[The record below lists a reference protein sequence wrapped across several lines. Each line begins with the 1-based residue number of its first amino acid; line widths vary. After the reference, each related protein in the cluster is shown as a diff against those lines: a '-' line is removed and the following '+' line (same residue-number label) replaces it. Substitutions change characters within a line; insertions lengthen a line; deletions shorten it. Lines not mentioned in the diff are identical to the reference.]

1 MPTIS
6 KPKKKTQQNSIVRQE
21 RIKVYNSVR
30 WRRIRDIKLATDPLC
45 ERCAEAGITR
55 AAEDVHHVVS
65 FMSTTNPEKRK
76 FLAYDYSNLQSL
88 CKKCHQEIH
97 NSNEHR
103 KEYK

>member
-45 ERCAEAGITR
+45 EKCASVGITR
-55 AAEDVHHVVS
+55 AAEDTSHS
-65 FMSTTNPEKRK
+65 II
-76 FLAYDYSNLQSL
+76 Y
-88 CKKCHQEIH
+88 
-97 NSNEHR
+97 EHDEPR
-103 KEYK
+103 EA